1 MKNWKYRLIKFAA
14 IVFIIAALIYPFP
27 TERMERTVHTYP
39 VLPSTPRQVTMFDDL
54 RPEMRFERLLGL
66 HYPPRFDL
74 ATLLKQE
81 QERQRGTTYEH
92 WPNYPAI
99 ASAGR
104 REKGEINQ

>member
-27 TERMERTVHTYP
+27 NERMERTVHTHP
-39 VLPSTPRQVTMFDDL
+39 VLPSTPRQVTMFDES
-54 RPEMRFERLLGL
+54 RPEMRVEHLLGL
-66 HYPPRFDL
+66 DYPPRFDL

-81 QERQRGTTYEH
+81 QERQRGTTYKDF
-92 WPNYPAI
+92 PNYPAV

-104 REKGEINQ
+104 REKGDMNQ